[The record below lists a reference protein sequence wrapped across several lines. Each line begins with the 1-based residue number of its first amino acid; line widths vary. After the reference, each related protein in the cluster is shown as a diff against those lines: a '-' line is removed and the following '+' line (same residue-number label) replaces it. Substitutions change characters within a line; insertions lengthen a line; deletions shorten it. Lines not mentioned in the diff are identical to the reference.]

1 MDANATELIGHPGD
15 LPLVDELSATADT
28 FGGRVPVEWNL
39 AAPVTPLGQLPF
51 AVYREGERE
60 QRHDLVLREAA
71 SRLGVRSMMVMRLI
85 RDETQPGRQICWGA
99 AYR

>member
-28 FGGRVPVEWNL
+28 FGGRVPVEWNP
-39 AAPVTPLGQLPF
+39 ATPLGQLPF

-71 SRLGVRSMMVMRLI
+71 SRLGVRSMMVIRLT
-85 RDETQPGRQICWGA
+85 RDETQPGRQICGGA